1 MIWNMLKNDFMSDDR
16 SANAEIKDVLEE
28 IAEVAGFLWQKGWAE
43 RNAGN
48 ISMNISDIS
57 HQYLKSN
64 NFDLPVKLN
73 PTFSNLANQFILVT
87 GTGTRMRDVF
97 KNPDKHC
104 CIISLDSEGCHYRIL
119 SKNDAGTG
127 LKPTSE
133 LPTHLAIHD
142 MLAANKR
149 PERVVVHT
157 HPDNLIALTHI
168 EEFCDENRIN
178 KRLWSI
184 QPETCLFVH
193 DGLGFVNY
201 LMTGT
206 DELAQATIR
215 ALQNHRVVLW
225 EKHGCLAI
233 GKTAGEAF
241 DLIDILDKSTSIFF
255 TCKKAGYHVDGIKKT
270 DLDEL
275 RRAFGIAGK

>member
-1 MIWNMLKNDFMSDDR
+1 MSGDR
-16 SANAEIKDVLEE
+16 SANAEIKGFLEE

-48 ISMNISDIS
+48 ISMNLPDVLYDS
-57 HQYLKSN
+57 LKSN
-64 NFDLPVKLN
+64 TFDLPVHLN
-73 PTFSNLANQFILVT
+73 TPFPNLANQFILVT
-87 GTGTRMRDVF
+87 GTGTRMRDVY
-97 KNPDKHC
+97 KNPDQHC
-104 CIISLDSEGCHYRIL
+104 CIISIDGKGCHYRVL
-119 SKNDAGTG
+119 SKNDPGTG
-127 LKPTSE
+127 LKPSSE

-178 KRLWSI
+178 NLLWSI
-184 QPETCLFVH
+184 QPETCVFVH

-201 LMTGT
+201 LMTGSG
-206 DELAQATIR
+206 ELAQATIR

-255 TCKKAGYHVDGIKKT
+255 TCKSAGYHVEGIKKT

-275 RRAFGIAGK
+275 RKAFGIASK

>member
-1 MIWNMLKNDFMSDDR
+1 MSDDY
-16 SANAEIKDVLEE
+16 SANAGIKGVMEE

-48 ISMNISDIS
+48 ISLILPDVLHDS
-57 HQYLKSN
+57 LKSN
-64 NFDLPVKLN
+64 TFCLPVHLN
-73 PTFSNLANQFILVT
+73 TPFSNLAHQFILVT
-87 GTGTRMRDVF
+87 GTGTRMRDVY
-97 KNPDKHC
+97 KNPYKHC
-104 CIISLDSEGCHYRIL
+104 CIISFDGKGRHYKVL
-119 SKNDAGTG
+119 SKNGEDAR

-157 HPDNLIALTHI
+157 HPNNLIALTHI

-178 KRLWSI
+178 NLLWSI
-184 QPETCLFVH
+184 QPETCVFVH
-193 DGLGFVNY
+193 DGLGFANY

-241 DLIDILDKSTSIFF
+241 DLIDILDKSSAIFF
-255 TCKKAGYHVDGIKKT
+255 TCKNAGYRVDGIKKT

-275 RRAFGIAGK
+275 RKAFGIERQ